1 MATHWNKRHDAQ
13 RPGAAQ
19 HAENPASKAPRR
31 LAHRAFAVVAS
42 LTLSV
47 GVAVS
52 GGFTPAWA
60 APTPG
65 SSATASPTPSKS
77 ASTAPGASAPAAT
90 NSTSAGDDVRQR
102 EYWINDYKFP
112 ELWNQSTGRGVTVA
126 VIDTGVDG
134 THPDLEGNVLKG
146 HDASGVGS
154 SDGWTGLGTEP
165 MHGTEVASL
174 IAGHGHNTAGVAPI
188 AGQPGKPAGIIGVAP
203 EAKILPVSLSMGT
216 GGGKSI
222 DEQLP
227 EAVRYA
233 VDNGAQI
240 INLSIGSNKAS
251 WPRSW
256 DDAFKYAEEKGVLV
270 VASAGNR
277 GSGITQ
283 VGAPATIPG
292 VLTVGSVDSSRR
304 ESWSSSSQG
313 ISIAVAAPGVNMIAA
328 APNNKYMLWSGS
340 SASAPL
346 VSGLAALIK
355 ARYPELSAAQI
366 IQRIITSADDAGPAG
381 RDPLYGFGI
390 INPTAALA
398 ESTSSNAAENPLG
411 SISNWIAIHRKQEV
425 SAPEPTSSEPVH
437 EDGENIPQAK
447 VPEPSVPPEDS
458 GVVPPLIVGGLALWL
473 LAITSFTVHRLHK
486 MHRHVRRPHVR
497 DEN

>member
-1 MATHWNKRHDAQ
+1 M
-13 RPGAAQ
+13 
-19 HAENPASKAPRR
+19 
-31 LAHRAFAVVAS
+31 
-42 LTLSV
+42 
-47 GVAVS
+47 
-52 GGFTPAWA
+52 
-60 APTPG
+60 
-65 SSATASPTPSKS
+65 
-77 ASTAPGASAPAAT
+77 
-90 NSTSAGDDVRQR
+90 
-102 EYWINDYKFP
+102 
-112 ELWNQSTGRGVTVA
+112 
-126 VIDTGVDG
+126 
-134 THPDLEGNVLKG
+134 
-146 HDASGVGS
+146 
-154 SDGWTGLGTEP
+154 
-165 MHGTEVASL
+165 
-174 IAGHGHNTAGVAPI
+174 
-188 AGQPGKPAGIIGVAP
+188 
-203 EAKILPVSLSMGT
+203 
-216 GGGKSI
+216 
-222 DEQLP
+222 
-227 EAVRYA
+227 
-233 VDNGAQI
+233 
-240 INLSIGSNKAS
+240 
-251 WPRSW
+251 
-256 DDAFKYAEEKGVLV
+256 LV

-355 ARYPELSAAQI
+355 AKYPELSAAQI

-398 ESTSSNAAENPLG
+398 QSTSSNAAENPLG

-447 VPEPSVPPEDS
+447 VPEPSVPAEDS